1 MGVSARIWS
10 WGYIFFDTNIGAI
23 DGEALFKWAYPPN
36 ARYYPIQ
43 PDARRS
49 HRDFLR
55 KSSESVREQTDNRR
69 SRRETERY
77 AICVSNLYARRS
89 HRKESRINRI
99 IA

>member
-10 WGYIFFDTNIGAI
+10 WGYIFFDANIGAI

-55 KSSESVREQTDNRR
+55 MPSESARKPFDNLRFH
-69 SRRETERY
+69 RETERY
-77 AICVSNLYARRS
+77 AICVSNLYAHPSRR
-89 HRKESRINRI
+89 KKSRMNRI